1 MLKFQY
7 CNVPYPPID
16 KEIKDKIIKD
26 HFTKVC
32 REKCAKTGG
41 EDCKKC
47 REFWFINEQKGYIY
61 GYE

>member
-47 REFWFINEQKGYIY
+47 REFWFINE
-61 GYE
+61 